1 MTPALS
7 FYTIGVDAYARRIVG
22 WQVSLDFLA
31 PVGLR
36 QEGPGIL
43 FSRGSGPTRPVAP
56 SSSPGIF
63 DIRDAVVPK
72 R

>member
-36 QEGPGIL
+36 QEGPGT
-43 FSRGSGPTRPVAP
+43 FSHEDRAQLAPLLHPQEDGTSLTSETR
-56 SSSPGIF
+56 
-63 DIRDAVVPK
+63 
-72 R
+72 